1 MVRQPD
7 KRRSSQSAVTFSD
20 TLGRS
25 TGTDSLFL
33 WTVILYM
40 TLKAKTNPISFLNN
54 IACGQDKLISLSI
67 SIHIFL
73 VFCFCFDFWDVAQ
86 ASWGH
91 MHKTLSRWL
100 KLCIYTKPEIWIH
113 SFCQIYKPVLC
124 MALFYTALS
133 LRNWAHMHKPPTIS
147 QKTRP

>member
-7 KRRSSQSAVTFSD
+7 KRQSSQSAVTFSD

-25 TGTDSLFL
+25 TGTDSLLL
-33 WTVILYM
+33 WTTVILYM
-40 TLKAKTNPISFLNN
+40 SLKAKTKPIRFLNN
-54 IACGQDKLISLSI
+54 IARGQDKLISLSI

-91 MHKTLSRWL
+91 MHKTLCRSL
-100 KLCIYTKPEIWIH
+100 KKTAIWIH

-133 LRNWAHMHKPPTIS
+133 LRNWAHMHEPPTIN